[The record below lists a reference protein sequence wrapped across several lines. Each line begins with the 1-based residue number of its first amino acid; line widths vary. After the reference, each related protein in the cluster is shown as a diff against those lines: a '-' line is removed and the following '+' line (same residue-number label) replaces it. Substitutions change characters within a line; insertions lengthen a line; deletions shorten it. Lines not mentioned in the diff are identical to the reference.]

1 MPNSSPSLIPDSL
14 VTQLHEGWLWA
25 SISIIIAIIVSYYFY
40 KKNTND
46 LNQAREHIEECIE
59 RRIHAENQE
68 EPIAC
73 KKIDDDTKRLQNAN
87 SNYDRGLSKVARRD
101 FNGAEIEFSAA
112 IDQQLPMLSKYYFQR
127 GNTRYFQKRF
137 KDACIDY
144 SKAIETD
151 PKLAEAWYNKGN
163 ALDELG
169 KHDEAIKTF
178 DRAIEINPQYAKAWS
193 NKGIVLGKQGKH
205 DEAIKAFDRAIEI
218 NPKLAEAWYNK
229 GTAFKALGRNI
240 EADATFTKAKEMGV

>member
-46 LNQAREHIEECIE
+46 LNQARKHIEECIE

-144 SKAIETD
+144 SKAIETNPQD
-151 PKLAEAWYNKGN
+151 AEAWSNKGN
-163 ALDELG
+163 ALGKLG
-169 KHDEAIKTF
+169 KHDDAIKAY
-178 DRAIEINPQYAKAWS
+178 DKAIEINPQLAVVWS
-193 NKGIVLGKQGKH
+193 NKGTAL
-205 DEAIKAFDRAIEI
+205 
-218 NPKLAEAWYNK
+218 KL
-229 GTAFKALGRNI
+229 LGRTV
-240 EADATFTKAKEMGV
+240 EADSAFTRAKELGYKD

>member
-25 SISIIIAIIVSYYFY
+25 GISIIIAIIVSYYFY

-46 LNQAREHIEECIE
+46 LNQARKHIEECIE

-73 KKIDDDTKRLQNAN
+73 KKIEDYTKRLQNAD

-127 GNTRYFQKRF
+127 GNNRYFQKRF

-144 SKAIETD
+144 SKAIE
-151 PKLAEAWYNKGN
+151 
-163 ALDELG
+163 
-169 KHDEAIKTF
+169 
-178 DRAIEINPQYAKAWS
+178 INPQLVEAWS
-193 NKGIVLGKQGKH
+193 NKGTVLYKLGKH
-205 DEAIKAFDRAIEI
+205 DEAIKAFDRTIEI
-218 NPKLAEAWYNK
+218 NPQDAEAWYNK
-229 GTAFKALGRNI
+229 GTALKALGRTI
-240 EADATFTKAKEMGV
+240 EADAAFTKAQKLGV